1 MNQNPNPS
9 IQCSVSS
16 CSHHCNDKNYCSLR
30 EIKVGCCDP
39 SVTNC
44 ASTQC
49 ASFELGCHGG
59 SCH

>member
-1 MNQNPNPS
+1 MNQNVNPS

-16 CSHHCNDKNYCSLR
+16 CSHHCGDKNYCSLH

-44 ASTQC
+44 ASTEC
-49 ASFELGCHGG
+49 ASFELGSHGG
-59 SCH
+59 NCR